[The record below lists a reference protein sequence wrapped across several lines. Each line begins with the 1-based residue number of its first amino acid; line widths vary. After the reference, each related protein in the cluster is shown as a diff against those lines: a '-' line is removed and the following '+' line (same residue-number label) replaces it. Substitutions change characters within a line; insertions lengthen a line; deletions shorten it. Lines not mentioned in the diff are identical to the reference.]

1 MEQKEIW
8 RPVVGYE
15 GLYEVS
21 NLGNVKSL
29 SRPVFRSK
37 NGYTKVSERIMSK
50 ILTKSGYYRVPLSKD
65 MAKTKIFFVHR
76 LVAMAFILNPDNKP
90 FIDHI
95 NGITTDNRLENLRWC
110 THKENCNF
118 ELAHKHQSECKI
130 GDKNP
135 QFGKLGI
142 LSKDH
147 KVVLQYDINGN
158 FLNKFYGISEASR
171 EMGIPIQN
179 ISKVCRGKRNS
190 AGGYIW
196 RFENGD
202 TNISK
207 PLEIQTTKKKFIKVI
222 YKKKLKS

>member
-76 LVAMAFILNPDNKP
+76 LVAMAFIPNPDNKP

-95 NGITTDNRLENLRWC
+95 NGITTDNRL
-110 THKENCNF
+110 
-118 ELAHKHQSECKI
+118 
-130 GDKNP
+130 
-135 QFGKLGI
+135 
-142 LSKDH
+142 
-147 KVVLQYDINGN
+147 
-158 FLNKFYGISEASR
+158 
-171 EMGIPIQN
+171 
-179 ISKVCRGKRNS
+179 
-190 AGGYIW
+190 
-196 RFENGD
+196 
-202 TNISK
+202 
-207 PLEIQTTKKKFIKVI
+207 
-222 YKKKLKS
+222 